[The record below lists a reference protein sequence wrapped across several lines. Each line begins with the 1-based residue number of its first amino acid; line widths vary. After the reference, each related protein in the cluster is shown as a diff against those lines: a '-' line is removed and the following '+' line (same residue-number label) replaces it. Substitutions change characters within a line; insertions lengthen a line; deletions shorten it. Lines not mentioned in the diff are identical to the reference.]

1 MQLVLFPSSS
11 NNYQSLEQFFNYL
24 KRFTITRDELHSLE
38 SCFDKFGP
46 PTASCDK
53 HKDIFKVM
61 GKLWN
66 YQLKLPVQKNVRR
79 LSYHTRKKVSKEI
92 KRLLENDCIKK
103 AEGPTNWVN
112 PIVVAPISNDL
123 IRIYLDM

>member
-24 KRFTITRDELHSLE
+24 KRFTITRDELDSRE
-38 SCFDKFGP
+38 SCFDNFGP

-66 YQLKLPVQKNVRR
+66 YQLKLHIDESVTPVQKNVRR
-79 LSYHTRKKVSKEI
+79 LHIIQGRKY
-92 KRLLENDCIKK
+92 LKK
-103 AEGPTNWVN
+103 
-112 PIVVAPISNDL
+112 
-123 IRIYLDM
+123 